1 MAHHFLLSPEAR
13 TLSMAAVLK
22 MSDEEAAV
30 TFCRLRWPSTGGEPI
45 CPSCGGLV
53 CYRYRSRPVFK
64 CKACCHQFS
73 ATSGTLFAWHK
84 LPLRLY
90 LLAIVLF
97 VNAVK
102 GLSALH
108 LGRDLGVSYKSA
120 FVLAHKLREAMAS
133 ELAALPAL
141 GGPGRQAE
149 IDGALFGGHV
159 RPANHVEHRV
169 DRRQAENQSDKR
181 QSVVVI
187 RERDGRVVPAVFSS
201 EDDSVAFIK
210 TRLAQGTVVHAD
222 EAACWNALH
231 ARFEMRRITHREA
244 YSADGAC
251 TNQAESY
258 FARLRRAEIGQHHHL
273 AGVYLKRYAQE
284 MAWKETHRR
293 EGNGEQFTLLGRLA
307 AACRPSVDFCGYWQR
322 HRQATTG

>member
-1 MAHHFLLSPEAR
+1 
-13 TLSMAAVLK
+13 
-22 MSDEEAAV
+22 
-30 TFCRLRWPSTGGEPI
+30 
-45 CPSCGGLV
+45 
-53 CYRYRSRPVFK
+53 VFK
-64 CKACCHQFS
+64 CKACSHQFS

-90 LLAIVLF
+90 LLAMVLF

-141 GGPGRQAE
+141 GGPGKEAE

-169 DRRQAENQSDKR
+169 DRRQAENQGDKR

-187 RERDGRVVPAVFSS
+187 RERDGRVIPAIFVS
-201 EDDSVAFIK
+201 EDESVAFIK
-210 TRLAQGTVVHAD
+210 TRLAQGTIVHAD

-231 ARFEMRRITHREA
+231 ARFEMRRINHREA
-244 YSADGAC
+244 YSADDAC

-273 AGVYLKRYAQE
+273 AGVYLKRYGQE

-293 EGNGEQFTLLGRLA
+293 EANGEQFTLLGRLA

-322 HRQATTG
+322 HRQATAG